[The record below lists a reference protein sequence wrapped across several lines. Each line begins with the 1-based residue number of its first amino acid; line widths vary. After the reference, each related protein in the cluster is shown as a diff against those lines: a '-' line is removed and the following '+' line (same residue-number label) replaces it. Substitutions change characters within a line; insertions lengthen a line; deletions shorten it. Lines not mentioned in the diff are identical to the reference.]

1 MELQETYIEK
11 VKLVCG
17 GANRVGEE
25 EGIPLGP
32 GDLLR
37 RILETNTRAGHDH
50 GCFDGYGG
58 YRWLDGVEWVG

>member
-1 MELQETYIEK
+1 MGLQEPYIEE

-17 GANRVGEE
+17 GTNRVGKK

-37 RILETNTRAGHDH
+37 RILETNTRARHDR
-50 GCFDGYGG
+50 G
-58 YRWLDGVEWVG
+58 